1 MEIVMN
7 WKKHLISFCTLTLFT
22 GLLIVPASGQ
32 TPQKETPPEGG
43 KPRSFILPKKETFAL
58 PNGLQVTMIPYGSI
72 PKVAVTAIVNPG
84 KINESAA
91 QTWLADLTGDL
102 MKEGTATRSAEQIS
116 LESAR
121 MGGDLNIGVGVE
133 QTTVAAD
140 VLSEFGP
147 EMVNLIADVM
157 QHPNLPA
164 SELDRLKNDYL
175 RRITIAKSQSGQLA
189 FERFRSVLY
198 PNHSFGRIYPTEQ
211 MVNSYKVE
219 DVQKF
224 YKDNFGAARTHIYI
238 AGRFDSAAM
247 KKAIT
252 DAFGGWARGAAPI
265 EDIPK
270 PVSRRAI
277 HLIDRPGAAQSTL
290 YIGLPVIAPGND
302 DYLSL
307 VITNALLGGSFAS
320 RITSNIREQKGYTYS
335 PNSQIS
341 SRFRDAY
348 WVEIAD
354 VTTAVTGPS
363 LKEIFYEID
372 RLQKEAPSDAELQ
385 GIKNY
390 LAGLFVIRN
399 SSRQGLI
406 GQVAFMDLHRLPDT
420 YLTNYVQNVFA
431 VTPKDVQRV
440 AQKYLL
446 SDQMTIVVVGD
457 KSKIAEQLTP
467 YGALAN

>member
-7 WKKHLISFCTLTLFT
+7 WKTFCTLTLLT
-22 GLLIVPASGQ
+22 GLLMGQASGQ
-32 TPQKETPPEGG
+32 AGQKETPPEGG
-43 KPRSFILPKKETFAL
+43 KPRAFILPKKETFAL

-72 PKVAVTAIVNPG
+72 PKVAVFAIVNSG
-84 KINESAA
+84 NLNESAA

-116 LESAR
+116 QESAR
-121 MGGDLNIGVGVE
+121 MGGDLNISVGVE

-164 SELDRLKNDYL
+164 AEMDRLKNDYI

-211 MVNSYKVE
+211 MVNGYKIE

-252 DAFGGWARGAAPI
+252 DAFGGWARGPASV

-302 DYLSL
+302 DYLSM

-372 RLQKEAPSDAELQ
+372 RLQKDAPSDAELQ

-406 GQVAFMDLHRLPDT
+406 GQVAFMDLHRLSDT

-457 KSKIAEQLTP
+457 KSRIADQLTP
-467 YGALAN
+467 YGSLANQ

>member
-1 MEIVMN
+1 MN
-7 WKKHLISFCTLTLFT
+7 WKKHFSQFCTLTLMT
-22 GLLIVPASGQ
+22 GLFVAPTLGQ
-32 TPQKETPPEGG
+32 VGQKESPPEGG
-43 KPRSFILPKKETFAL
+43 KPKSFVLPKKENFAL

-72 PKVAVTAIVNPG
+72 PKVAISAIVNSG
-84 KINESAA
+84 NLNESAE

-102 MKEGTATRSAEQIS
+102 MKEGTPTRSAEQIS
-116 LESAR
+116 EESAR
-121 MGGDLNIGVGVE
+121 MGGDLGIGVGLE
-133 QTTVAAD
+133 QTNVSAD
-140 VLSEFGP
+140 VLSEYGP
-147 EMVNLIADVM
+147 EMVSLIADVM

-164 SELDRLKNDYL
+164 SELARLKNDYI
-175 RRITIAKSQSGQLA
+175 RRITIARSQPGQLA

-198 PNHSFGRIYPTEQ
+198 PNHSFGRIFPTEQ
-211 MVNSYKVE
+211 MITNYKIE

-224 YKDNFGAARTHIYI
+224 YKDNIGAARTHIYV

-252 DAFGGWARGAAPI
+252 TAFSGWQRGAAAI

-270 PVSRRAI
+270 PVSKRAI

-290 YIGLPVIAPGND
+290 YIGLPVIAPGNN
-302 DYLSL
+302 DYIGM

-341 SRFRDAY
+341 ARYRDAY

-372 RLQKEAPSDAELQ
+372 RLQKEPPPDAELQ

-406 GQVAFMDLHRLPDT
+406 GQVAFMDLHKLPDT
-420 YLTNYVQNVFA
+420 YLTNYVQSVFA
-431 VTPKDVQRV
+431 ITPRDVQRV

-446 SDQMTIVVVGD
+446 GDQMTIVVVGD
-457 KSKIAEQLTP
+457 KSKIADQLTP
-467 YGALAN
+467 YGSLAN